1 MKTKMTRKRRLVD
14 ARADTAADADAD
26 ADTYYSRHQP
36 PKRKGLHS
44 LRDPSALD
52 RTWPLSSS
60 AFALIRTFHFY
71 RRGDELACL
80 ERFLIWAKYQ
90 HWGQRYS
97 NKNISFHQKQGRACL
112 FGKWGL
118 RRWWSIDA
126 LPHNLVYLCTSY
138 WNDFLLWHLG
148 RKFSSFQERVLVFT

>member
-1 MKTKMTRKRRLVD
+1 MLIWCWSWYD
-14 ARADTAADADAD
+14 ADADAD
-26 ADTYYSRHQP
+26 AHTYYSRHQP
-36 PKRKGLHS
+36 PKRKGLRS

-71 RRGDELACL
+71 RRGDKLACL

-126 LPHNLVYLCTSY
+126 LSQFGLSVH
-138 WNDFLLWHLG
+138 FLLERFLTLAFG
-148 RKFSSFQERVLVFT
+148 QEIIYFSGNSSGV